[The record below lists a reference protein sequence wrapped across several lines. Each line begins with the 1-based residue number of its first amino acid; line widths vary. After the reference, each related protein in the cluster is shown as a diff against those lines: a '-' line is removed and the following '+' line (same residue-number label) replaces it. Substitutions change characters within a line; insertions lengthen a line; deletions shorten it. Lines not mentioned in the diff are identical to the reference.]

1 MELENIYWI
10 EMLSYQVIQWY
21 KLEVFASLFYLCS

>member
-10 EMLSYQVIQWY
+10 EMLSYQVIKWY